1 MSRKTIKFNG
11 FGFPV
16 VLANVQTKVVHDEV
30 VPDVNYND
38 LQALLFVA
46 LIRKPTRLSGA
57 EIRFLR
63 HHLEMTQDA
72 FAKLLKI
79 ERSLV
84 SKWEGKD
91 LKATG
96 MTIHAEIFLRM
107 KLAKL
112 GHHDLDAEF
121 DRIEPG
127 SASRGVGKPLEIKM
141 GKAG

>member
-1 MSRKTIKFNG
+1 M
-11 FGFPV
+11 
-16 VLANVQTKVVHDEV
+16 VLGEV
-30 VPDVNYND
+30 VPDVNYNE
-38 LQALLFVA
+38 LQAILFVA
-46 LIRKPTRLSGA
+46 LIRKSTRLSGA

-72 FAKLLKI
+72 FARLLKV

-96 MTIHAEIFLRM
+96 MTIHAEIYLRL

-112 GHHDLDAEF
+112 SHQDLDQEF
-121 DRIEPG
+121 DSIEPG
-127 SASRGVGKPLEIKM
+127 AAAKGVGKPLEIKLS
-141 GKAG
+141 KAS

>member
-11 FGFPV
+11 FGFPII
-16 VLANVQTKVVHDEV
+16 LANAPTKMVLGEV
-30 VPDVNYND
+30 VPDVNYNE
-38 LQALLFVA
+38 LQAMLFVA

-72 FAKLLKI
+72 FARLLKV

-96 MTIHAEIFLRM
+96 MTIHAEIYLRL

-112 GHHDLDAEF
+112 SHQDLDQEF
-121 DRIEPG
+121 DSIEPG
-127 SASRGVGKPLEIKM
+127 AAAKGVGKPLEIKLS
-141 GKAG
+141 KAS